1 MTEVERGREEE
12 RKENGLKRVTGAK
25 NVKGEKELVNLLNEC
40 ERVGLFTLCCN
51 KGKREQQREYMKGTH
66 AVWLLG
72 PGRIKEVRVR
82 SVRTYGRTKRRSKN

>member
-1 MTEVERGREEE
+1 M
-12 RKENGLKRVTGAK
+12 TGAK

-51 KGKREQQREYMKGTH
+51 KGEEGKREQQREYTKGTH

-72 PGRIKEVRVR
+72 PGRIKEGRVR
-82 SVRTYGRTKRRSKN
+82 RVRTYGRTKRRSKN